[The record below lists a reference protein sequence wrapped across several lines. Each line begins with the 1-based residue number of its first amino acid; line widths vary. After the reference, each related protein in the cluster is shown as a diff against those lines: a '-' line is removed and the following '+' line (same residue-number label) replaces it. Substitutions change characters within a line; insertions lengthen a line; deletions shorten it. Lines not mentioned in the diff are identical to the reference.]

1 MTLRT
6 STLQGIELHLGL
18 AKIGAGGKPLVGD
31 SLRTLAPHEKNLS
44 IFDSDSNKA
53 LRTHWDGN
61 QLRFMRFPPV
71 GITLT
76 STLPDVNIHD
86 VMKLRIPKRWSR
98 PMKKS
103 KYPVS
108 DEYIRNFGKRVK
120 SNLWNKIWKARLPQ
134 Q

>member
-44 IFDSDSNKA
+44 IFDSDSLDSNKA

-71 GITLT
+71 G
-76 STLPDVNIHD
+76 
-86 VMKLRIPKRWSR
+86 
-98 PMKKS
+98 KKT
-103 KYPVS
+103 
-108 DEYIRNFGKRVK
+108 R
-120 SNLWNKIWKARLPQ
+120 
-134 Q
+134 

>member
-1 MTLRT
+1 MGSLERVICFPKIGDL
-6 STLQGIELHLGL
+6 SL

-71 GITLT
+71 GIKDL
-76 STLPDVNIHD
+76 
-86 VMKLRIPKRWSR
+86 LRYGRS
-98 PMKKS
+98 
-103 KYPVS
+103 
-108 DEYIRNFGKRVK
+108 
-120 SNLWNKIWKARLPQ
+120 
-134 Q
+134 

>member
-6 STLQGIELHLGL
+6 STLQGIELHLTL

-71 GITLT
+71 GI
-76 STLPDVNIHD
+76 IHSLSANRFLSENRI
-86 VMKLRIPKRWSR
+86 VFGSCFLLRLI
-98 PMKKS
+98 
-103 KYPVS
+103 VH
-108 DEYIRNFGKRVK
+108 
-120 SNLWNKIWKARLPQ
+120 
-134 Q
+134 

>member
-1 MTLRT
+1 MGSLERVICFPIF
-6 STLQGIELHLGL
+6 GDRRL

-71 GITLT
+71 GI
-76 STLPDVNIHD
+76 
-86 VMKLRIPKRWSR
+86 R
-98 PMKKS
+98 PWYVIALYS
-103 KYPVS
+103 
-108 DEYIRNFGKRVK
+108 EE
-120 SNLWNKIWKARLPQ
+120 
-134 Q
+134 

>member
-1 MTLRT
+1 MGSLERVI
-6 STLQGIELHLGL
+6 SFPIFGVLPL

-71 GITLT
+71 GIIE
-76 STLPDVNIHD
+76 PI
-86 VMKLRIPKRWSR
+86 
-98 PMKKS
+98 
-103 KYPVS
+103 
-108 DEYIRNFGKRVK
+108 
-120 SNLWNKIWKARLPQ
+120 
-134 Q
+134 